1 LKWVDVSSAGED
13 REAKRTETERLT
25 FPDLPRMELDQL
37 LGQLVERAQEVMGTQ
52 GRLRGL
58 LHASQMVVGDL
69 ALPTLLRRIVEAA
82 RELLGARYAALGVIG
97 TDGQL
102 AEFVHVGMDAETV
115 ARVGRLPE
123 GKGLLGAVVEDSR
136 PIRLVNIA
144 DDPRSSGFPDEHPPM
159 RGFLGVPIRVRGV
172 VFGNLYLT
180 ECRHGDFTAEDE
192 QLALALAATAGQA
205 IDNARLYETARKQQ
219 EWLRASGAIMRE
231 LLAIGS
237 GRPLELIAEHTL
249 DLADAD
255 LVTVLR
261 PDGERL
267 RIEVAVGVGADE
279 LEGSLV
285 DVHGTMS
292 GEVFTSGAPVVGSW
306 IDRYSEQAAAASLRT
321 DLDAVLVVP
330 LTGAGQMNGVL
341 TAARKIGR
349 SGFTTEDLEMAAGF
363 ASQASVAVE
372 LADAR
377 AEQQRNELY
386 DERDR
391 IAAGLH
397 SQVVQ
402 RLFAIGLSLQ
412 TTAGAARSEVVARR
426 VRTAIADLDTVITQ
440 IRETVFQLD
449 DVLPRSTTT
458 VHDRVLEV
466 LSEAGAELGLVASTE
481 FSGKLDAIQPAELV
495 DELVTAL
502 REGLRLIAHHTG
514 ASSVQVAVRPR
525 EERLTVVLTHDGSDR
540 LAALPHAHLSQ
551 LADSARRRGGV
562 SEVHE
567 SALSWWVPLPPQ
579 AASTE

>member
-1 LKWVDVSSAGED
+1 MSGTGEEQD
-13 REAKRTETERLT
+13 RLT

-58 LHASQMVVGDL
+58 LHASQVVTGDL

-97 TDGQL
+97 PDGQL
-102 AEFVHVGMDAETV
+102 AEFVHVGMDDETV

-123 GKGLLGAVVEDSR
+123 GKGLLGAVVEDPR
-136 PIRLVNIA
+136 PIRLANIT
-144 DDPRSSGFPDEHPPM
+144 DDPRSSGFPAEHPPM
-159 RGFLGVPIRVRGV
+159 RSFLGVPIRVRGV

-219 EWLRASGAIMRE
+219 EWLGASGAIMRE
-231 LLAIGS
+231 LLATRS

-255 LVTVLR
+255 LVTVVR
-261 PDGERL
+261 PDADRL
-267 RIEVAVGVGADE
+267 RIEVAVGLGADE
-279 LEGSLV
+279 LVGRQVERT
-285 DVHGTMS
+285 GTMS
-292 GEVFTSGAPVVGSW
+292 GQVFTTGAPVLGSW
-306 IDRYSEQAAAASLRT
+306 VDRQGLPDAPPALRT

-330 LTGAGQMNGVL
+330 LTGAGQVNGVL

-349 SGFTTEDLEMAAGF
+349 PGFTGDDLEMAAGF
-363 ASQASVAVE
+363 ASQASVAIE

-391 IAAGLH
+391 IAAELH

-402 RLFAIGLSLQ
+402 RLYGIGLSLQ
-412 TTAGAARSEVVARR
+412 TSAGAARSEAVARR
-426 VRTAIADLDTVITQ
+426 VRTAIADLDAVIAQ
-440 IRETVFQLD
+440 IRDTVFQLD
-449 DVLPRSTTT
+449 DVLPRSSIS

-466 LSEAGAELGLVASTE
+466 LSELGDELGLTASTE
-481 FSGKLDAIQPAELV
+481 FSGKLDGISPPDLA

-502 REGLRLIAHHTG
+502 REGLKLIARGTG
-514 ASSVQVAVRPR
+514 AGSVRVAVRSGA
-525 EERLTVVLTHDGSDR
+525 EKLSVVLAHDGSPSSAEPEED
-540 LAALPHAHLSQ
+540 LAR
-551 LADSARRRGGV
+551 LADSARRWGGV
-562 SEVHE
+562 SELHE
-567 SALSWWVPLPPQ
+567 RELTWWVPIP
-579 AASTE
+579 

>member
-1 LKWVDVSSAGED
+1 
-13 REAKRTETERLT
+13 
-25 FPDLPRMELDQL
+25 MELDQL

-58 LHASQMVVGDL
+58 LHASQMVTSDL

-97 TDGQL
+97 PDGQL
-102 AEFVHVGMDAETV
+102 VEFIHVGMDAETV

-123 GKGLLGAVVEDSR
+123 GKGLLGAVVEDPR
-136 PIRLVNIA
+136 PIRLANIG

-159 RGFLGVPIRVRGV
+159 GSFLGVPIRVRGV

-180 ECRHGDFTAEDE
+180 ECRHGEFTAEDE

-219 EWLRASGAIMRE
+219 EWLAASTAIMRE
-231 LLAIGS
+231 LLSTGS
-237 GRPLELIAEHTL
+237 GRPLELIATHTH

-261 PDGERL
+261 PAGDGL
-267 RIEVAVGVGADE
+267 RIEVAVGSGAAE
-279 LEGSLV
+279 LEGAFV
-285 DVHGTMS
+285 DVEGTMS
-292 GEVFTSGAPVVGSW
+292 GQVFASGAPVVGSW
-306 IDRYSEQAAAASLRT
+306 IDRQSRQEVSAPLRT

-330 LTGAGQMNGVL
+330 LTGAGQVTGVL

-349 SGFTTEDLEMAAGF
+349 RGFTADDLEMAAGF
-363 ASQASVAVE
+363 AGQASVAIE

-377 AEQQRNELY
+377 AEQQRSELY

-391 IAAGLH
+391 IAAELH

-402 RLFAIGLSLQ
+402 RLYAIGLSLQ

-426 VRTAIADLDTVITQ
+426 VRTAITDLDAVITQ

-449 DVLPRSTTT
+449 DVLPRATAT

-466 LSEAGAELGLVASTE
+466 LSEAGEEFGLAASTE
-481 FSGKLDAIQPAELV
+481 FSGKLDAIASVELA
-495 DELVTAL
+495 DALVTAL
-502 REGLRLIAHHTG
+502 REGLRVIARHTG
-514 ASSVQVAVRPR
+514 AGAVQVAVRSGA
-525 EERLTVVLTHDGSDR
+525 ERLSVVLAHDGGNPLDGT
-540 LAALPHAHLSQ
+540 PE
-551 LADSARRRGGV
+551 ADLVTFTELGGSRGGL

-567 SALSWWVPLPPQ
+567 RELTWWVPL
-579 AASTE
+579 S

>member
-1 LKWVDVSSAGED
+1 VTWPGED
-13 REAKRTETERLT
+13 PRNQADAERLT

-37 LGQLVERAQEVMGTQ
+37 LSQLVERAQEVMGTQ

-58 LHASQMVVGDL
+58 LHASQMVTGDL
-69 ALPTLLRRIVEAA
+69 DLPTLLRRIVEAA

-97 TDGQL
+97 PDRQL
-102 AEFVHVGMDAETV
+102 VEFVHVGMDDETV

-123 GKGLLGAVVEDSR
+123 GKGLLGAVVEDPR
-136 PIRLVNIA
+136 PIRLANIG

-159 RGFLGVPIRVRGV
+159 GSFLGVPIRVRGV

-180 ECRHGDFTAEDE
+180 ECRHGEFSAEDE

-219 EWLRASGAIMRE
+219 EWLAASASIMRE
-231 LLAIGS
+231 LLATGS
-237 GRPLELIAEHTL
+237 GGPLALIAGHTH

-261 PDGERL
+261 PHGDRL
-267 RIEVAVGVGADE
+267 RIEVAVGDDAAA
-279 LEGSLV
+279 LEGSLI
-285 DVHGTMS
+285 DVEGTMS
-292 GEVFTSGAPVVGSW
+292 GQVFTTGAPVVASW
-306 IDRYSEQAAAASLRT
+306 IDRQSRLEGPGPLRT

-330 LTGAGQMNGVL
+330 LTGAGQVNGVL

-349 SGFTTEDLEMAAGF
+349 PGFTADDLEMAAGF
-363 ASQASVAVE
+363 AGQASVTIE

-377 AEQQRNELY
+377 AEQQLNELY

-397 SQVVQ
+397 SDVVQ
-402 RLFAIGLSLQ
+402 RLYAIGLSLQ

-426 VRTAIADLDTVITQ
+426 VRAAIADLDQVISQ

-449 DVLPRSTTT
+449 DVLPRSTAP
-458 VHDRVLEV
+458 VHDRVLAV
-466 LSEAGAELGLVASTE
+466 LSEVGAELGITASTE
-481 FSGKLDAIQPAELV
+481 FSGKLDAIESEELA

-502 REGLRLIAHHTG
+502 REGLRLIARRTG
-514 ASSVQVAVRPR
+514 AGAVDVSVRSGP
-525 EERLTVVLTHDGSDR
+525 ERLTVMLAHDGGP
-540 LAALPHAHLSQ
+540 LAGTPETELTWLAE
-551 LADSARRRGGV
+551 LADRRGGV
-562 SEVHE
+562 AELRE
-567 SALSWWVPLPPQ
+567 RELTWWVPI
-579 AASTE
+579 S

>member
-1 LKWVDVSSAGED
+1 MDPASDEQ
-13 REAKRTETERLT
+13 LT

-58 LHASQMVVGDL
+58 LRASQEVAGDL
-69 ALPTLLRRIVEAA
+69 ALPTLLRRIVEAG

-102 AEFVHVGMDAETV
+102 AEFVHVGMDDETV

-123 GKGLLGAVVEDSR
+123 GKGLLGAVVEDPR
-136 PIRLVNIA
+136 PIRLATIA
-144 DDPRSSGFPDEHPPM
+144 DDPRSSGFPDDHPPM
-159 RGFLGVPIRVRGV
+159 RSFLGVPIRVRGV

-180 ECRHGDFTAEDE
+180 ECRHGEFSAEDE

-205 IDNARLYETARKQQ
+205 IANARLYETARKQQ
-219 EWLRASGAIMRE
+219 EWLKASAAIMRE
-231 LLAIGS
+231 LLAVQN
-237 GRPLELIAEHTL
+237 GRSLELIARYTL

-267 RIEVAVGVGADE
+267 RIEVAVGDGAGE
-279 LEGSLV
+279 LMGKLV
-285 DVHGTMS
+285 EPAGTMA
-292 GEVFTSGAPVVGSW
+292 GEVFADGEPLMASW
-306 IDRYSEQAAAASLRT
+306 TDRQSRTAGPSPLRT

-330 LTGAGQMNGVL
+330 LTGGGEVNGVL
-341 TAARKIGR
+341 TAARKTGR
-349 SGFTTEDLEMAAGF
+349 AGFTGDDLEMAAGF
-363 ASQASVAVE
+363 AGQASLAIE

-391 IAAGLH
+391 IAAELH

-402 RLFAIGLSLQ
+402 KLYGIGLSLQ

-426 VRTAIADLDTVITQ
+426 VREAITDIDAVITQ
-440 IRETVFQLD
+440 VRETVFQLD
-449 DVLPRSTTT
+449 DVLPRRAAS

-466 LSEAGAELGLVASTE
+466 LADLGLTTSTE
-481 FSGKLDAIQPAELV
+481 FSGKLDGLSPELA
-495 DELVTAL
+495 DELLAAL
-502 REGLRLIAHHTG
+502 RAGLTLIARHTG
-514 ASSVQVAVRPR
+514 AGSVRVSVRSGT
-525 EERLTVVLTHDGSDR
+525 ERLTLSLTHDGSPAEHGPAE
-540 LAALPHAHLSQ
+540 LTETAAPQ
-551 LADSARRRGGV
+551 GGAWEV
-562 SEVHE
+562 RASELV
-567 SALSWWVPLPPQ
+567 WWVPR
-579 AASTE
+579 

>member
-1 LKWVDVSSAGED
+1 MSSSGEEQD
-13 REAKRTETERLT
+13 RLT

-37 LGQLVERAQEVMGTQ
+37 LGQLVERAREVMGTQ

-58 LHASQMVVGDL
+58 LRASQEVTGDL

-97 TDGQL
+97 ADGQL
-102 AEFVHVGMDAETV
+102 AEFVHVGMDDETV
-115 ARVGRLPE
+115 ARVGQLPE
-123 GKGLLGAVVEDSR
+123 GKGLLGAVVEDPR
-136 PIRLVNIA
+136 PIRLANIT
-144 DDPRSSGFPDEHPPM
+144 DDPRSSGFPAEHPPM
-159 RGFLGVPIRVRGV
+159 RSFLGVPIRVRGV

-180 ECRHGDFTAEDE
+180 ECRHGEFTADDE

-219 EWLRASGAIMRE
+219 EWLGASGAIMRE
-231 LLAIGS
+231 LLATRS

-255 LVTVLR
+255 VVTVVR

-267 RIEVAVGVGADE
+267 RIEVAVGLGAEDLAGTV
-279 LEGSLV
+279 LEPA
-285 DVHGTMS
+285 GTMS
-292 GEVFTSGAPVVGSW
+292 GQVFTTGAPLLGSW
-306 IDRYSEQAAAASLRT
+306 LDRQARSDAAVPLRA

-330 LTGAGQMNGVL
+330 LTGGGEVNGVL

-349 SGFTTEDLEMAAGF
+349 PGFTSDDLEMAAGF
-363 ASQASVAVE
+363 ASQASVAIE

-391 IAAGLH
+391 IAAELH
-397 SQVVQ
+397 SDVVQ
-402 RLFAIGLSLQ
+402 RLYAIGLSLQ

-426 VRTAIADLDTVITQ
+426 VRTAIADLDAVITR
-440 IRETVFQLD
+440 IRDTVFELD
-449 DVLPRSTTT
+449 DVLPRGTAS

-466 LSEAGAELGLVASTE
+466 LSEAGAEYGLTASTE
-481 FSGKLDAIQPAELV
+481 FSGKLDAIASEGLA

-502 REGLRLIAHHTG
+502 REGLALVARHAG
-514 ASSVQVAVRPR
+514 AGSVRVAVRSG
-525 EERLTVVLTHDGSDR
+525 EERLSVVLVHDGTPLGATPEEELAH
-540 LAALPHAHLSQ
+540 LAAL
-551 LADSARRRGGV
+551 ARRRGGV
-562 SEVHE
+562 SEVRE
-567 SALSWWVPLPPQ
+567 RELSWWVPI
-579 AASTE
+579 S

>member
-1 LKWVDVSSAGED
+1 
-13 REAKRTETERLT
+13 
-25 FPDLPRMELDQL
+25 MELDQL

-58 LHASQMVVGDL
+58 LHASQMVTGDL

-97 TDGQL
+97 PDGQL

-123 GKGLLGAVVEDSR
+123 GKGLLGAVVEDPR
-136 PIRLVNIA
+136 PIRLANIG

-159 RGFLGVPIRVRGV
+159 GSFLGVPIRVRGV

-180 ECRHGDFTAEDE
+180 ECRHGEFTAEDE

-219 EWLRASGAIMRE
+219 EWLAASTAIMRE
-231 LLAIGS
+231 LLSTRS
-237 GRPLELIAEHTL
+237 GRPLALIAAHTR

-261 PDGERL
+261 PDGDGL
-267 RIEVAVGVGADE
+267 RIEVAVGDGAAE
-279 LEGSLV
+279 LEGRV
-285 DVHGTMS
+285 IDVEGTMS
-292 GEVFTSGAPVVGSW
+292 GQVFTSGAPVVGSW
-306 IDRYSEQAAAASLRT
+306 IDRQSRQEVSAPLRT

-330 LTGAGQMNGVL
+330 LTGAGEVTGVL

-349 SGFTTEDLEMAAGF
+349 PGFTADDLEMAAGF
-363 ASQASVAVE
+363 AGQASVAIE

-391 IAAGLH
+391 IAAELH
-397 SQVVQ
+397 NQVVQ
-402 RLFAIGLSLQ
+402 RLYAIGLSLQ

-449 DVLPRSTTT
+449 DVLPRATAT

-466 LSEAGAELGLVASTE
+466 LSEAGAEFGLTASTE
-481 FSGKLDAIQPAELV
+481 FSGKLDTIASEELA

-502 REGLRLIAHHTG
+502 REGLRLIARHTG
-514 ASSVQVAVRPR
+514 AGSVLVAVRSGA
-525 EERLTVVLTHDGSDR
+525 ERLSVALAHDGGSPLGETPEAELTTLAE
-540 LAALPHAHLSQ
+540 LAA
-551 LADSARRRGGV
+551 RRGGV
-562 SEVHE
+562 SEVRE
-567 SALSWWVPLPPQ
+567 RELIWWVPL
-579 AASTE
+579 S

>member
-1 LKWVDVSSAGED
+1 MNGTGKEQD
-13 REAKRTETERLT
+13 RLT

-58 LHASQMVVGDL
+58 LHASQMVTGDL

-97 TDGQL
+97 PDGQL
-102 AEFVHVGMDAETV
+102 AEFVHVGMDDETV
-115 ARVGRLPE
+115 ARVGQLPE
-123 GKGLLGAVVEDSR
+123 GKGLLGAVVEDPR
-136 PIRLVNIA
+136 PIRLANIT
-144 DDPRSSGFPDEHPPM
+144 DDPRSSGFPGEHPPM
-159 RGFLGVPIRVRGV
+159 RSFLGVPIRVRGV

-180 ECRHGDFTAEDE
+180 ECRHGEFTAEDE

-219 EWLRASGAIMRE
+219 EWLGASGAIMRE
-231 LLAIGS
+231 LLATRS

-255 LVTVLR
+255 LVTVVR
-261 PDGERL
+261 PDADRL
-267 RIEVAVGVGADE
+267 RIEVAVGLGADE
-279 LEGSLV
+279 LVGRQVERT
-285 DVHGTMS
+285 GTMS
-292 GEVFTSGAPVVGSW
+292 GQVFTTGAPVLGSW
-306 IDRYSEQAAAASLRT
+306 VDRQGMPDAPPALRT

-330 LTGAGQMNGVL
+330 LTGAGQVNGVL

-349 SGFTTEDLEMAAGF
+349 PSFTGDDLEMAAGF
-363 ASQASVAVE
+363 ASQASVAIE

-391 IAAGLH
+391 IAAELH

-402 RLFAIGLSLQ
+402 RLYGIGLSLQ
-412 TTAGAARSEVVARR
+412 TTAGAARSEAVARR
-426 VRTAIADLDTVITQ
+426 VRTAIADLDAVIAQ
-440 IRETVFQLD
+440 IRDTVFQLD
-449 DVLPRSTTT
+449 DVLPRSSTS

-466 LSEAGAELGLVASTE
+466 LSELGDELGLTASTE
-481 FSGKLDAIQPAELV
+481 FSGKLDAISPPDLA

-502 REGLRLIAHHTG
+502 REGLTLIARSTG
-514 ASSVQVAVRPR
+514 AGSVRVAVRSGA
-525 EERLTVVLTHDGSDR
+525 ERLSVVLAHDGSPSSAPPEEE
-540 LAALPHAHLSQ
+540 LARI
-551 LADSARRRGGV
+551 ADSARRRGGV

-567 SALSWWVPLPPQ
+567 RELTWWVPIP
-579 AASTE
+579 